1 MCGKLT
7 KPLDTNLHEN
17 GKICTLMVNRQQF
30 SEVVGAIGFEPTTY
44 GTQNRRATRL
54 RYAPTAHRLAMLF
67 GIEKPKACFFLVTW
81 QSGVFSDGWMLQNIA
96 FSHA

>member
-1 MCGKLT
+1 
-7 KPLDTNLHEN
+7 
-17 GKICTLMVNRQQF
+17 
-30 SEVVGAIGFEPTTY
+30 
-44 GTQNRRATRL
+44 
-54 RYAPTAHRLAMLF
+54 MLF